1 MFELLYIGSIFCA
14 LLTIYI
20 LLFKDN
26 AIRSYSNY
34 ILALILLLEIYFVSI
49 YLLIYS
55 GFINEI
61 PILYKTAAPLNYLI
75 PPFAFL
81 YVKSVLSNKKG
92 LALVEYLHFLPFVLA
107 SINYFPFFI
116 MPIEQKKV
124 IVQMT
129 SDDISYALKY
139 QAGIFPETYL
149 YVLKLLQTLVY
160 LFFQWRLIFLFK
172 KENINKTIEDQ
183 IKRVIK
189 WLKAF
194 TWIFTFILIGF
205 FFLASLYYITSISLY
220 SQIMYVGQSL
230 LLSVS
235 FFSLSSYL
243 LINPGILDG
252 LPFIKY
258 WDKASNNV
266 EQVDVRPFILE
277 NYEPEIIK
285 LENYMRDSLV
295 YLNPRISLTQIA
307 ASLSIPIK
315 DLSFILNN
323 HFKLRYNDY
332 INKYR
337 VEHFLKLVN
346 ESQLDNYTIDAI
358 IQMSGF
364 ASKSTFH
371 SAFRKIHHCTP
382 SQFLAKNLS

>member
-1 MFELLYIGSIFCA
+1 
-14 LLTIYI
+14 
-20 LLFKDN
+20 
-26 AIRSYSNY
+26 
-34 ILALILLLEIYFVSI
+34 LILLLEIYFVSI

-92 LALVEYLHFLPFVLA
+92 LAFFEYLHFLPFVIA
-107 SINYFPFFI
+107 TINYFPFFI
-116 MPIEQKKV
+116 MPIEQKKI

-129 SDDISYALKY
+129 SDDISFALKY
-139 QAGIFPETYL
+139 QAGILPETNL
-149 YVLKLLQTLVY
+149 YVLKLLQTIVY
-160 LFFQWRLIFLFK
+160 LYFQWRLIFLFK

-183 IKRVIK
+183 IIRVIK

-235 FFSLSSYL
+235 FFTLSSYL

-258 WDKASNNV
+258 WDKASRNV
-266 EQVDVRPFILE
+266 EQVEVRPFILE
-277 NYEPEIIK
+277 NFEPEIIK
-285 LENYMRDSLV
+285 LETYMKDSLV
-295 YLNPRISLTQIA
+295 YLNPRISLAQIA
-307 ASLSIPIK
+307 VALSIPIK
-315 DLSFILNN
+315 DLSFIINN

-337 VEHFLKLVN
+337 IEHFLKLVN

-364 ASKSTFH
+364 SSKSTFH

-382 SQFLAKNLS
+382 SQFLAKSLS